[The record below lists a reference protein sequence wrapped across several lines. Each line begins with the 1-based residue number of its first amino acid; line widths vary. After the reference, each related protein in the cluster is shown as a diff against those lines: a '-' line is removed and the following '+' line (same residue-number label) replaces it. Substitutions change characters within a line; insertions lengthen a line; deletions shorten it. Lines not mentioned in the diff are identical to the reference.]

1 MPSKSASSKSK
12 VTKTAAAVVEP
23 AAAAV
28 KTAAAVVEP
37 VAVKTA
43 AAVVEP
49 VAVKTAAVVEPAAVK
64 TAAVVEPA
72 AVKTAAVVEPAA
84 VKTAAA
90 KTGAKKTEQPTE
102 TQSSNVISQIQ
113 VLQEQI
119 SVLSTQLCALK
130 KSLGTI
136 QKEYNK
142 ESRQWEKLQNKKKKS
157 GGGMKHQSGIAK
169 PGFISPALCNFIGVT
184 EGTEMARTEVIK
196 FVNKYI
202 KEKELQD
209 ETNKKVIVP
218 DARLQTLLQSKTS
231 DEITYFNLQTYMKPH
246 YANPDKL
253 TVSA

>member
-1 MPSKSASSKSK
+1 MPSKSASSKSKSK

-23 AAAAV
+23 AAAV
-28 KTAAAVVEP
+28 KT
-37 VAVKTA
+37 

-49 VAVKTAAVVEPAAVK
+49 VAVKTAAVVEPVAVE

-72 AVKTAAVVEPAA
+72 AVKT
-84 VKTAAA
+84 AA

-119 SVLSTQLCALK
+119 SVLSTQLGALK

-202 KEKELQD
+202 KEEELQD